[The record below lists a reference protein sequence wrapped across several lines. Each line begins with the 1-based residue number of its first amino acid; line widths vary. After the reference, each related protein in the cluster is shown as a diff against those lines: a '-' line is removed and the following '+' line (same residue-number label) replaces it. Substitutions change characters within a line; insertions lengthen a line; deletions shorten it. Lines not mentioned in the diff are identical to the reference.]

1 MNPTDS
7 TTDMNE
13 VRERQSYLSLE
24 FFCYY
29 NISHLGVQEFVYET
43 KSQSKHAKIYVW
55 WRINKK
61 SFAETRIVCLRWVK
75 QFYQKNPNLNFVNI
89 KYIYKKIVIISA
101 NIREINVIQQN

>member
-43 KSQSKHAKIYVW
+43 NPKANTRKSMCDEGSI
-55 WRINKK
+55 KK
-61 SFAETRIVCLRWVK
+61 ALPRLELFVCD
-75 QFYQKNPNLNFVNI
+75 
-89 KYIYKKIVIISA
+89 
-101 NIREINVIQQN
+101 E